1 MSKQENAV
9 QAAEVEDATSFTGT
23 EDTAPKAK
31 KPRKP
36 KLDENG
42 EPIVKAV
49 KEPKAPK
56 LDADGNPIPKAPT
69 VKIDDTNIIILV
81 TKDGQPSG
89 NPKRPNT
96 NAFSMFELYKDG
108 MTVAQYVEAG
118 GGRDWVRWDVSKGYI
133 TLG

>member
-1 MSKQENAV
+1 MD
-9 QAAEVEDATSFTGT
+9 QAAEVETQTDFSQT
-23 EDTAPKAK
+23 EDTEDTTPKAK
-31 KPRKP
+31 KGRKP

-56 LDADGNPIPKAPT
+56 LDVDGNPIPKAPA
-69 VKIDDTNIIILV
+69 VKIDDTHIIIL
-81 TKDGQPSG
+81 TKPDGTPSG
-89 NPKRPNT
+89 NPKRPGT
-96 NAFSMFELYKDG
+96 NAHAMFELYKDG
-108 MTVAQYVEAG
+108 QTVAQYVEAG